1 MDTINKTL
9 AQAYIAMY
17 ETKEVKTE
25 RKSWVPEA
33 IADEDV
39 ADFMGAAAAAAK
51 AGKKEFK
58 FGDKT
63 YKVTMKKDTVDAISD
78 EAEVCEK
85 CGKVHEGSCMKESV
99 DLQEASVTI
108 PDGADGMSSTEK
120 RAVANDVK
128 KSTGARVSY
137 KGNAIIYSGNKK
149 QIEKALDQHFPD
161 AEDDGEEELLTV
173 DYWKDEGLY
182 KESVD
187 EAKKAKGRP
196 LSQKQIKRALQSVK
210 AQPKDKVSLK
220 KAPWDESLDESPE
233 QPRAKGEKDFKKMHD
248 DNTEIVDEKDGED
261 ETFDNIKKSANAI
274 KESTIS
280 EKVDKFETM
289 LKKID
294 SMPDTA
300 FKIRGKLE
308 PSMGL
313 MRSGYSDAASI
324 KVLAKNLDKFI
335 EKSKLPK
342 NIKDALAKE
351 IKDLAPIAHNIDGLK
366 V

>member
-9 AQAYIAMY
+9 AQAYLDMY

-99 DLQEASVTI
+99 D
-108 PDGADGMSSTEK
+108 
-120 RAVANDVK
+120 
-128 KSTGARVSY
+128 
-137 KGNAIIYSGNKK
+137 
-149 QIEKALDQHFPD
+149 
-161 AEDDGEEELLTV
+161 
-173 DYWKDEGLY
+173 
-182 KESVD
+182 
-187 EAKKAKGRP
+187 EAKKAKGKP

-233 QPRAKGEKDFKKMHD
+233 QPRVKGEKDFKKMHD

-274 KESTIS
+274 K
-280 EKVDKFETM
+280 K
-289 LKKID
+289 
-294 SMPDTA
+294 
-300 FKIRGKLE
+300 
-308 PSMGL
+308 
-313 MRSGYSDAASI
+313 
-324 KVLAKNLDKFI
+324 
-335 EKSKLPK
+335 
-342 NIKDALAKE
+342 
-351 IKDLAPIAHNIDGLK
+351 
-366 V
+366 